1 MPYFSGAS
9 FLQLTSERDLN
20 AHIDSELQM
29 TESDRVRYNKVL
41 DGLYRTLQT
50 EVRYN
55 NVTVNR
61 LVKGGSYGRGT
72 ALKDRSDLDVT
83 LFLNGISS
91 MADFRGQQSSI
102 IDRVATTL
110 ERSSW
115 ARENGVARVIAQPN
129 AATLVL
135 ERGNHRMEVDIVPAY
150 DNLGAV
156 SNPMLR
162 NEVYQSM
169 RGQDPYKYS
178 ASFVGLQVEF
188 VRDRPARLKNL
199 IRLVKSWKKAQD
211 ERFTRERGSKTKL
224 GSSWLWELICI
235 YVCETKVGSTSSF
248 NMRQAFKMVMQTAVN
263 YSSLQAWW
271 KTYYSDRFPVVR
283 EKLSSTGSPLV
294 LDPANPWDNVA
305 DRCKHWCLV
314 EQAARE
320 ALQSPLLAYV

>member
-1 MPYFSGAS
+1 MAHFSGDAS
-9 FLQLTSERDLN
+9 FLNLTSERELN
-20 AHIDSELQM
+20 AHIDRELQM
-29 TESDRVRYNKVL
+29 TESDRTSFNRVL

-55 NVTVNR
+55 SVTVNR

-83 LFLNGISS
+83 LFLNGITS
-91 MADFRGQQSSI
+91 MRDFLNQQQDI
-102 IDRVATTL
+102 IGRVAATL
-110 ERSSW
+110 EGSRW
-115 ARENGVARVIAQPN
+115 ARENGVVSVVAQQN

-135 ERGNHRMEVDIVPAY
+135 RSRDHQMEVDIVPAY

-156 SNPMLR
+156 ENPMKR

-188 VRDRPARLKNL
+188 VREKPARLKNL

-211 ERFTRERGSKTKL
+211 ARFGRKL
-224 GSSWLWELICI
+224 GSSWLWELISI

-248 NMRQAFKMVMQTAVN
+248 NMKQAFKMVMETVVN
-263 YSSLQAWW
+263 YSSLRALWT
-271 KTYYSDRFPVVR
+271 TYYSDRFPVVR

-305 DRCKHWCLV
+305 DRCNHWCLV
-314 EQAARE
+314 DQAARE
-320 ALQSPLLAYV
+320 ALQSPLLQSW